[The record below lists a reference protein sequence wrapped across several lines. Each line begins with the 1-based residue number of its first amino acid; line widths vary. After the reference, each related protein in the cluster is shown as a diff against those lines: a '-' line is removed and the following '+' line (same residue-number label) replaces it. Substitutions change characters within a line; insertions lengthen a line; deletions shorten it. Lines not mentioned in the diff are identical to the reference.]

1 MASPHIASNPVA
13 SATAV
18 PRTGATPIASTNSAD
33 VSPARLH
40 IWRVLSMLAALIG
53 VIVTLVVI
61 ASGGGGPPPPPE
73 TG

>member
-13 SATAV
+13 SATAG
-18 PRTGATPIASTNSAD
+18 PSTGAAPIASPNSSD

-61 ASGGGGPPPPPE
+61 ASSAV
-73 TG
+73 